1 MRTILTI
8 ILAVMTFISASAY
21 KYAYSFD
28 NTPISEAIVRISKDN
43 PDVNISFIYKELDN
57 YRTSA
62 KIATDD
68 VYTALRQTIG
78 LNPVSIINQD
88 GHYYIEAL
96 QHGRFIYHGAV
107 VDADNEPIVGA
118 SVMILSPRDSTV
130 VTYGISDSEGHFSI
144 PCDKK
149 NILAKFYCMG
159 YKTAFVNQPPFA
171 IGNVTMQYSPIQLS
185 AVSVEADNTSLA
197 SDKNIYIPTAR
208 QKNAAQDAT
217 DLLRRMAIPQL
228 VINPADNSVKD
239 VFGNDVKV
247 FINYQLSASDELK
260 GMKMTDVRKIE
271 YLEFPTDPR
280 FRGESRVVNF
290 IVQEYEYGGYT
301 KANESFRTLN
311 GTFNN
316 TSVFSRFTYKKMTY
330 DVYAES
336 DNQNY
341 HHAGSDNMAVYKLEN
356 NSEPLTVNRKES
368 FKESE
373 TRSNQIPVTF
383 RATYNTPRFTARNTL
398 SFTHFSSPE
407 QQTTGDFEVNI
418 HPEDNFTY
426 TRSNPNRNNT
436 VSYNSNFWGLIGSN
450 ALFDITPSFC
460 HTHRNNTSFYESIL
474 IQSPI
479 LNHITENTYNWGLQA
494 TGRMVFAQKNQL
506 SLFVGAGQYFFKL
519 DYHGSNNA
527 RDSYSSSYV
536 AADVRYRYQTKK
548 VSVTTFVGF
557 SIEHNSMNNIT
568 TNDASPRAGV
578 NFWMSLN
585 KKSQLSGYLSYQTT
599 TPDISMKANDIV
611 QSNEYMYLTANPN
624 LKNWR
629 NLNSNIAYNWYHNN
643 SFSLAAFAGYD
654 RIFNRVA
661 TVYRLYNNGAA
672 LLRSYVNDG
681 SFIHYY
687 LGVSANYKMF
697 NNSLQLYANLTQ
709 NAYDI
714 TGAYKDSCY
723 PFRVQLQ
730 AVYYWKSFSIL
741 ASWGN
746 PQRTLTENS
755 NYIIRGRNF
764 HMLSVGWGNGIWNVN
779 LSAKNIFNKG
789 WQSGTWQKNSPLYSE
804 RQQFYNPSSHASI
817 SLSVTY
823 TIGYGKKIQRGNEVS
838 GQGSTPSAIV
848 R

>member
-62 KIATDD
+62 RIATDD

-78 LNPVSIINQD
+78 LTPVSIINQA

-171 IGNVTMQYSPIQLS
+171 IGNVTMQHSPIQLS

-197 SDKNIYIPTAR
+197 SDKNIYIPTTR

-247 FINYQLSASDELK
+247 FINYQLSSSDELK

-280 FRGESRVVNF
+280 FRGEPRVVNF

-301 KANESFRTLN
+301 KATESFRTLN
-311 GTFNN
+311 GIFNN
-316 TSVFSRFTYKKMTY
+316 TSFFSRFTYKKMTY

-336 DNQNY
+336 DNQEY
-341 HHAGSDNMAVYKLEN
+341 HHTGSDNIAVYRLEN
-356 NSEPLTVNRKES
+356 NSEPLTVNRKET

-373 TRSNQIPVTF
+373 TRSTQAPVTF

-407 QQTTGDFEVNI
+407 QQTSGDLEVNI
-418 HPEDNFTY
+418 HPENNFTY

-450 ALFDITPSFC
+450 ASFDITPSFR
-460 HTHRNNTSFYESIL
+460 HTHRNNTSFYESTL
-474 IQSPI
+474 MQSPV

-506 SLFVGAGQYFFKL
+506 SLFVGGGQNIFKL
-519 DYHGSNNA
+519 DYKGSNNA
-527 RDSYSSSYV
+527 RDSYSNSYL

-557 SIEHNSMNNIT
+557 SIEHNSMNGIS

-578 NFWMSLN
+578 NFWLSLN
-585 KKSQLSGYLSYQTT
+585 KKSQLSGYISYQTT
-599 TPDISMKANDIV
+599 TPDISMKANDV
-611 QSNEYMYLTANPN
+611 VRSNEYMYLTANPN
-624 LKNWR
+624 LRNWR
-629 NLNSNIAYNWYHNN
+629 NLNSNLAYNWYHNN
-643 SFSLAAFAGYD
+643 SFSLAAFAGYNRD
-654 RIFNRVA
+654 FNRVA
-661 TVYRLYNNGAA
+661 TVYQLYKNGAA

-687 LGVSANYKMF
+687 IGISANYKLF

-714 TGAYKDSCY
+714 TGSYKDSCY
-723 PFRVQLQ
+723 PFRIQLQ
-730 AVYYWKSFSIL
+730 AAYYWKSFNIL

-764 HMLSVGWGNGIWNVN
+764 HMLSVGWGNGTWNVN
-779 LSAKNIFNKG
+779 LSVKNIFNKG
-789 WQSGTWQKNSPLYSE
+789 WQSETWQKNSPLYSE
-804 RQQFYNPSSHASI
+804 RQQFYNPSSHASVN
-817 SLSVTY
+817 LSVTY

-838 GQGSTPSAIV
+838 GQESAPSAIV

>member
-8 ILAVMTFISASAY
+8 ILAVMTYISASAY

-28 NTPISEAIVRISKDN
+28 NTPISEAIVRIGKDN

-68 VYTALRQTIG
+68 VYTALRQTVG
-78 LNPVSIINQD
+78 LNPVSIINRD
-88 GHYYIEAL
+88 RHYYIEAL
-96 QHGRFIYHGAV
+96 QHGRFMYHGNV
-107 VDADNEPIVGA
+107 VDADDEPVVGA
-118 SVMILSPRDSTV
+118 SVMILTPRDSTV
-130 VTYGISDSEGHFSI
+130 ITYGISDSEGHFSI
-144 PCDKK
+144 PCDMK
-149 NILAKFYCMG
+149 NILAKFFCMG
-159 YKTAFVNQPPFA
+159 YETAFVKHPPFA
-171 IGNVTMQYSPIQLS
+171 MGNVTLRHSPIQLS
-185 AVSVEADNTSLA
+185 AVSVEADHTLFA

-208 QKNAAQDAT
+208 QKNAARDAT

-280 FRGESRVVNF
+280 FRGEPRVVNF

-311 GTFNN
+311 GIFNN
-316 TSVFSRFTYKKMTY
+316 TSYFSRFTYKKMTY

-336 DNQNY
+336 DNQNF
-341 HHAGSDNMAVYKLEN
+341 HHAGSDNKAVYRLEN
-356 NSEPLTVNRKES
+356 NSEPLTVNRNES
-368 FKESE
+368 FKESD
-373 TRSNQIPVTF
+373 TRSYQVPITF

-407 QQTTGDFEVNI
+407 QQTSGDLEVNI
-418 HPEDNFTY
+418 HPENKFTY

-436 VSYNSNFWGLIGSN
+436 ISYNSNLWGLIGSN
-450 ALFDITPSFC
+450 ASSDISPNFR
-460 HTHRNNTSFYESIL
+460 HTHRNNTSYYESTL
-474 IQSPI
+474 MQSSV
-479 LNHITENTYNWGLQA
+479 LNYITENTYNWGLQV
-494 TGRMVFAQKNQL
+494 TGRMVFTEKNQL
-506 SLFVGAGQYFFKL
+506 SLFIGGGQNIFKL
-519 DYHGSNNA
+519 DYMGSNNA
-527 RDSYSSSYV
+527 RDSYSNSYL
-536 AADVRYRYQTKK
+536 AADVRYRYQTKN

-578 NFWMSLN
+578 NFWLSLN
-585 KKSQLSGYLSYQTT
+585 KKCQLSGYLSYKTT

-629 NLNSNIAYNWYHNN
+629 NLNANLAYNQYHNN
-643 SFSLAAFAGYD
+643 SLSLAAFAGYD
-654 RIFNRVA
+654 RDFNRVA
-661 TVYRLYNNGAA
+661 TIYQLYNNGAA

-687 LGVSANYKMF
+687 IGVSANYKMF
-697 NNSLQLYANLTQ
+697 NNRLQLYANLTQ

-723 PFRVQLQ
+723 PFRIQLQ
-730 AVYYWKSFSIL
+730 AAYYLKSFNIL

-764 HMLSVGWGNGIWNVN
+764 HMLSVGWGNGIWSVN

-789 WQSGTWQKNSPLYSE
+789 WQSETWQKNTPLYSE
-804 RQQFYNPSSHASI
+804 RQQIHDPSSHTSV
-817 SLSVTY
+817 SLSATY

-838 GQGSTPSAIV
+838 AQGSSPSAIV

>member
-8 ILAVMTFISASAY
+8 ILAVLTYVSANAN
-21 KYAYSFD
+21 KYTYSFN
-28 NTPISEAIVRISKDN
+28 NTPISEAIVRISRDN
-43 PDVNISFIYKELDN
+43 PDASISFIYKELDN

-62 KIATDD
+62 KIDTDD

-78 LNPVSIINQD
+78 LSPVSIINHG

-96 QHGRFIYHGAV
+96 QQGRFMYQGNV
-107 VDADNEPIVGA
+107 VDTDNEPIVGA
-118 SVMILSPRDSTV
+118 YVMILTPRDSTV
-130 VTYGISDSEGHFSI
+130 ITYGISDSKGHFSI

-149 NILAKFYCMG
+149 NIIAKFYCMG
-159 YKTAFVNQPPFA
+159 YKTTFVKHPPFA
-171 IGNVTMQYSPIQLS
+171 MGNVTMQHSPILLS
-185 AVSVEADNTSLA
+185 AISVERDNTSFA
-197 SDKNIYIPTAR
+197 SDKNIFIPTTR
-208 QKNAAQDAT
+208 QKNAARDAI

-228 VINPADNSVKD
+228 IINPADNSVKD
-239 VFGNDVKV
+239 IFGNEVKV
-247 FINYQLSASDELK
+247 FINYQLSAPDELK

-271 YLEFPTDPR
+271 YIEFPTDPR
-280 FRGESRVVNF
+280 FRGEPRVVNF

-301 KANESFRTLN
+301 KTNESFRTLN
-311 GTFNN
+311 GIFNN

-330 DVYAES
+330 DIYTES
-336 DNQNY
+336 DNQEY
-341 HHAGSDNMAVYKLEN
+341 HHAGSDNLSVYRLEN

-368 FKESE
+368 FKEYD
-373 TRSNQIPVTF
+373 TRSNQYPVTF
-383 RATYNTPRFTARNTL
+383 RATYNTPRFTSRNTL

-407 QQTTGDFEVNI
+407 QQTSGDLEINI
-418 HPEDNFTY
+418 HPGNNFTY
-426 TRSNPNRNNT
+426 TRSNPNQNNS

-450 ALFDITPSFC
+450 ASFDVTPGFR
-460 HTHRNNTSFYESIL
+460 HTHRNNTSSYESTL
-474 IQSPI
+474 MQSSV
-479 LNHITENTYNWGLQA
+479 LNHITENTYNWGVQA
-494 TGRMVFAQKNQL
+494 TGRMVFAQKNQI
-506 SLFVGAGQYFFKL
+506 SLFAGGGQNIFKL
-519 DYHGSNNA
+519 DYQGSNNT
-527 RDSYSSSYV
+527 RDSYSNSYMV
-536 AADVRYRYQTKK
+536 ADFRYRYQTKK
-548 VSVTTFVGF
+548 VSVTTFIGF
-557 SIEHNSMNNIT
+557 SLESNSMNGIS

-578 NFWMSLN
+578 NFWLSLN
-585 KKSQLSGYLSYQTT
+585 KRSQLSGYLSYQTT

-624 LKNWR
+624 LRNWR
-629 NLNSNIAYNWYHNN
+629 NFNANLAYNRYYSN
-643 SFSLAAFAGYD
+643 SFSMAAFAGYERD
-654 RIFNRVA
+654 FNRVA
-661 TVYRLYNNGAA
+661 TVYNLYNNGTA
-672 LLRSYVNDG
+672 LLRSYENDG
-681 SFIHYY
+681 SYIHYY

-709 NAYDI
+709 NAYKI

-723 PFRVQLQ
+723 PFRIQLQ
-730 AVYYWKSFSIL
+730 AVYYWKSFNIL

-789 WQSGTWQKNSPLYSE
+789 WHSETWQKTTPLYSE
-804 RQQFYNPSSHASI
+804 RQQFYNPAAHASV

-838 GQGSTPSAIV
+838 GQGSGPSAIV

>member
-43 PDVNISFIYKELDN
+43 PDVIISFIYKELDN

-62 KIATDD
+62 RIATDD
-68 VYTALRQTIG
+68 VYTALRQTVG

-107 VDADNEPIVGA
+107 VDADSEPIVGA

-130 VTYGISDSEGHFSI
+130 ITYGISDREGHFSI

-149 NILAKFYCMG
+149 NILVKFYCMG
-159 YKTAFVNQPPFA
+159 YKTTFVKQPPFA
-171 IGNVTMQYSPIQLS
+171 MGDVNMQHLPIQLS

-197 SDKNIYIPTAR
+197 SDKNIYIPSTR
-208 QKNAAQDAT
+208 QKNAAQNAT

-280 FRGESRVVNF
+280 FRGEPRVVNF

-301 KANESFRTLN
+301 KATESFRTLN
-311 GTFNN
+311 GIFNN
-316 TSVFSRFTYKKMTY
+316 TSFFSRFTYKKMTY

-336 DNQNY
+336 DNQDY
-341 HHAGSDNMAVYKLEN
+341 HHTGSDNMAVYRLEN
-356 NSEPLTVNRKES
+356 NSEPLTVNREES
-368 FKESE
+368 FKESD
-373 TRSNQIPVTF
+373 TRSNQVPVTF
-383 RATYNTPRFTARNTL
+383 RATYNSPRFTARNTL

-407 QQTTGDFEVNI
+407 QQTSGDLEVNI

-436 VSYNSNFWGLIGSN
+436 VSYNSNLWGLLGSN
-450 ALFDITPSFC
+450 ASFDITPSFR
-460 HTHRNNTSFYESIL
+460 HTHRNNTSSYESTL
-474 IQSPI
+474 IQSPVH
-479 LNHITENTYNWGLQA
+479 NHITENTYNWGLQA
-494 TGRMVFAQKNQL
+494 TGRKVFAQKNQL
-506 SLFVGAGQYFFKL
+506 SLFVGGGQNIFKL
-519 DYHGSNNA
+519 DYQGANNA
-527 RDSYSSSYV
+527 RDSYSNSYL
-536 AADVRYRYQTKK
+536 ASDVRYRYQTKK

-557 SIEHNSMNNIT
+557 SLEHNSMNGIS

-578 NFWMSLN
+578 NFWLSLN

-629 NLNSNIAYNWYHNN
+629 NLNSNLAYNWYHNN
-643 SFSLAAFAGYD
+643 LFSLAAFAGYD
-654 RIFNRVA
+654 HDFNRVA
-661 TVYRLYNNGAA
+661 TIYQLYNNGAA

-723 PFRVQLQ
+723 PFRIQLQ
-730 AVYYWKSFSIL
+730 AVYYWKSFNIL

-789 WQSGTWQKNSPLYSE
+789 WHSETWQKNSPLYSE
-804 RQQFYNPSSHASI
+804 RQQFYDPSSHASI

-838 GQGSTPSAIV
+838 GQGSAPSAIV

>member
-1 MRTILTI
+1 
-8 ILAVMTFISASAY
+8 MTFISASAY
-21 KYAYSFD
+21 KYVYSFD
-28 NTPISEAIVRISKDN
+28 NIPISEAIVRISKEN

-62 KIATDD
+62 RIAADD

-78 LNPVSIINQD
+78 VNPVSIINQD
-88 GHYYIEAL
+88 DHFYIEAL
-96 QHGRFIYHGAV
+96 QHGRFIYYGTA
-107 VDADNEPIVGA
+107 VDADNEPVVGA
-118 SVMILSPRDSTV
+118 SVMILTPRDSTV
-130 VTYGISDSEGHFSI
+130 ITYGITDNEGHFSI

-159 YKTAFVNQPPFA
+159 YKTTFVNQPPFA
-171 IGNVTMQYSPIQLS
+171 LGNVTMQRSPIQLS
-185 AVSVEADNTSLA
+185 AVSVEADHALFA
-197 SDKNIYIPTAR
+197 SDKNIYIPTTR
-208 QKNAAQDAT
+208 QKNAAKDAT
-217 DLLRRMAIPQL
+217 DLLRRMAIPHL
-228 VINPADNSVKD
+228 VINPADNSIKD

-316 TSVFSRFTYKKMTY
+316 TSIFSRFTYKKMTY

-336 DNQNY
+336 DNQDY
-341 HHAGSDNMAVYKLEN
+341 HHAGSDNMAVYRLEN

-368 FKESE
+368 FKESD
-373 TRSNQIPVTF
+373 TRSNQFPVTF
-383 RATYNTPRFTARNTL
+383 KATYNTPRFTARNTL

-407 QQTTGDFEVNI
+407 QQTSGDLEVNI
-418 HPEDNFTY
+418 HPEDNYTY

-450 ALFDITPSFC
+450 ASFDITPSFC
-460 HTHRNNTSFYESIL
+460 HTHRNNISSYESTL
-474 IQSPI
+474 MQSSV
-479 LNHITENTYNWGLQA
+479 LNHITENTYNWEVQA

-506 SLFVGAGQYFFKL
+506 SLFVVGGQNIFKL
-519 DYHGSNNA
+519 DYQGSNNA
-527 RDSYSSSYV
+527 RDSYSISYIV
-536 AADVRYRYQTKK
+536 TDLRYRYQTKK
-548 VSVTTFVGF
+548 VSVTTFAGF
-557 SIEHNSMNNIT
+557 SMEHNQMNGIS

-578 NFWMSLN
+578 NFWLSLN
-585 KKSQLSGYLSYQTT
+585 KKSQLSAYLSYQTT

-611 QSNEYMYLTANPN
+611 RSNEYMYLTANPN

-629 NLNSNIAYNWYHNN
+629 NLNSNLAYNWYHNN
-643 SFSLAAFAGYD
+643 SFSLAVFAGYD
-654 RIFNRVA
+654 RYFNRAA
-661 TVYRLYNNGAA
+661 TVYHLYNNGAA
-672 LLRSYVNDG
+672 LLRSFVNDG
-681 SFIHYY
+681 SYIHYY
-687 LGVSANYKMF
+687 LGASANYKMF
-697 NNSLQLYANLTQ
+697 NNSFQLYANLTQ

-714 TGAYKDSCY
+714 TGAYKDSFY
-723 PFRVQLQ
+723 PFRIQLQ
-730 AVYYWKSFSIL
+730 AVYYWKSFNIL

-789 WQSGTWQKNSPLYSE
+789 WRSQTWQKNSPLYSE
-804 RQQFYNPSSHASI
+804 FQQIYNPTAHASV

>member
-43 PDVNISFIYKELDN
+43 TDVNISFIYKELDN

-62 KIATDD
+62 KIATND

-78 LNPVSIINQD
+78 LNPVSIINQA

-96 QHGRFIYHGAV
+96 QHGRFIYHGNV

-118 SVMILSPRDSTV
+118 SVMILSARDSTV

-159 YKTAFVNQPPFA
+159 YKTAFVKQPPFA
-171 IGNVTMQYSPIQLS
+171 MGSVTLQHSPIQLS
-185 AVSVEADNTSLA
+185 AVSVEAGNTSLA
-197 SDKNIYIPTAR
+197 SDKNIYIPTIR

-247 FINYQLSASDELK
+247 FINYQMSSSDELK
-260 GMKMTDVRKIE
+260 GMKMTDVRRIE

-280 FRGESRVVNF
+280 FRGEPRVVNF

-301 KANESFRTLN
+301 KATESFRTLN
-311 GTFNN
+311 GIFNN
-316 TSVFSRFTYKKMTY
+316 TSFFSRFTYKKMTY

-336 DNQNY
+336 DNQDY
-341 HHAGSDNMAVYKLEN
+341 HHTGSDNVAVYRLEN

-368 FKESE
+368 FKESD
-373 TRSNQIPVTF
+373 TRSNQVPVTF
-383 RATYNTPRFTARNTL
+383 RSTYNSPRFTARNTL

-407 QQTTGDFEVNI
+407 QQTSGDLEVNI
-418 HPEDNFTY
+418 HPETNYAY

-450 ALFDITPSFC
+450 ASFDITPSFR
-460 HTHRNNTSFYESIL
+460 HTHRNNTSSYESTL
-474 IQSPI
+474 IQSPV

-506 SLFVGAGQYFFKL
+506 SLFVGGGQNIFKL
-519 DYHGSNNA
+519 DYQGANNA
-527 RDSYSSSYV
+527 RDSYSNSYL
-536 AADVRYRYQTKK
+536 ASDVRYRYQTKK

-557 SIEHNSMNNIT
+557 SMEHNSMNGIS
-568 TNDASPRAGV
+568 TNDASPRIGV
-578 NFWMSLN
+578 NFWLSLN

-624 LKNWR
+624 LRNWR
-629 NLNSNIAYNWYHNN
+629 NLNSNLAYNWNHNN

-654 RIFNRVA
+654 RDFNRVA
-661 TVYRLYNNGAA
+661 TIYQLYNNGSA

-687 LGVSANYKMF
+687 LGVSANYKLF

-714 TGAYKDSCY
+714 TGSYKDSCY
-723 PFRVQLQ
+723 PFRIQVQ
-730 AVYYWKSFSIL
+730 ADYYWKSFNIL

-789 WQSGTWQKNSPLYSE
+789 WQSETWQKNSPLYSE
-804 RQQFYNPSSHASI
+804 RQHFYNPTAHASVN
-817 SLSVTY
+817 LSVIY
-823 TIGYGKKIQRGNEVS
+823 TIGYGKKIQRGNEVG
-838 GQGSTPSAIV
+838 GQDSAPSAIV

>member
-1 MRTILTI
+1 MRTLLST

-21 KYAYSFD
+21 KYVYSFD
-28 NTPISEAIVRISKDN
+28 NAPISEAIVRISKDH

-62 KIATDD
+62 RIAADD

-88 GHYYIEAL
+88 GHFYIEAL
-96 QHGRFIYHGAV
+96 QHGRFIYHGTV
-107 VDADNEPIVGA
+107 VDADKEPIVGA
-118 SVMILSPRDSTV
+118 SVMILTPRDSTV
-130 VTYGISDSEGHFSI
+130 ITYGITDNEGHFSI

-149 NILAKFYCMG
+149 SILAKFYCMG
-159 YKTAFVNQPPFA
+159 YKTTFINQAPFA
-171 IGNVTMQYSPIQLS
+171 MGNITMQHSPIQLS
-185 AVSVEADNTSLA
+185 TVSVAAGHTLFA
-197 SDKNIYIPTAR
+197 SDKNIYIPTTR

-239 VFGNDVKV
+239 VFGNVVKV
-247 FINYQLSASDELK
+247 FINYQLSSSDELK

-271 YLEFPTDPR
+271 YFEFPTDPR

-301 KANESFRTLN
+301 KATESFRTLS
-311 GTFNN
+311 GIFNN
-316 TSVFSRFTYKKMTY
+316 TSFFSRFTYKKMTY

-336 DNQNY
+336 DNQDY
-341 HHAGSDNMAVYKLEN
+341 HHAGSDNMAVYRLEN

-368 FKESE
+368 FKESD
-373 TRSNQIPVTF
+373 TRSNQFPVTF

-407 QQTTGDFEVNI
+407 QQTSGDLEVNI
-418 HPEDNFTY
+418 HPEDNYTY

-450 ALFDITPSFC
+450 VSFDITPSFR
-460 HTHRNNTSFYESIL
+460 HTHRNNTSSYESTL
-474 IQSPI
+474 MQSPV

-506 SLFVGAGQYFFKL
+506 SLFVGGGQNIFKL
-519 DYHGSNNA
+519 DYQGSNNA
-527 RDSYSSSYV
+527 RDSYSNSYV
-536 AADVRYRYQTKK
+536 AADLRYRYQTKK
-548 VSVTTFVGF
+548 VTVTTFVGF
-557 SIEHNSMNNIT
+557 SLEHNQMNGIS

-578 NFWMSLN
+578 NFWLSLN
-585 KKSQLSGYLSYQTT
+585 KKSQLSAYLSYQTT

-611 QSNEYMYLTANPN
+611 RSNEYMYLTANPN

-629 NLNSNIAYNWYHNN
+629 NLNSNLAYNWYHNN

-654 RIFNRVA
+654 RDFNRVA
-661 TVYRLYNNGAA
+661 TVYHLYDNGAT

-687 LGVSANYKMF
+687 IGVSANYKMF
-697 NNSLQLYANLTQ
+697 NNSLQIYANLTQ

-714 TGAYKDSCY
+714 TGAYKDSYY
-723 PFRVQLQ
+723 PLRVQLQ
-730 AVYYWKSFSIL
+730 AVYYWKSFNLL

-764 HMLSVGWGNGIWNVN
+764 HMLSIGWGNGIWNVN

-789 WQSGTWQKNSPLYSE
+789 WRSETWQKKSPLYSE
-804 RQQFYNPSSHASI
+804 YQHFYNPTAHASV

-838 GQGSTPSAIV
+838 GQGSAPSAIV

>member
-43 PDVNISFIYKELDN
+43 TDVNISFIYKELDN

-78 LNPVSIINQD
+78 LNPVSIINQA

-96 QHGRFIYHGAV
+96 QHGRFIYHGNV

-118 SVMILSPRDSTV
+118 SVMILSARDSTV

-159 YKTAFVNQPPFA
+159 YKTAFVKQPPFA
-171 IGNVTMQYSPIQLS
+171 MGSVTLQHSPIQLS
-185 AVSVEADNTSLA
+185 AVSVEAGNTSLA
-197 SDKNIYIPTAR
+197 SDKNIYIPTIR

-247 FINYQLSASDELK
+247 FINYQMSSSDELK
-260 GMKMTDVRKIE
+260 GMKMTDVRRIE

-280 FRGESRVVNF
+280 FRGEHRVVNF

-301 KANESFRTLN
+301 KATESFRTLN
-311 GTFNN
+311 GIFNN
-316 TSVFSRFTYKKMTY
+316 TSFFSRFTYKKMTY

-336 DNQNY
+336 DNQDY
-341 HHAGSDNMAVYKLEN
+341 HHTGSDNVAVYRLEN

-368 FKESE
+368 FKESD
-373 TRSNQIPVTF
+373 TRSNQVPVTF
-383 RATYNTPRFTARNTL
+383 RATYNSPRFTARNTL

-407 QQTTGDFEVNI
+407 QQTSGDLEVNI
-418 HPEDNFTY
+418 HPETNYAY

-450 ALFDITPSFC
+450 ASFDITPSFR
-460 HTHRNNTSFYESIL
+460 HTHRNNTSSYESTL
-474 IQSPI
+474 IQSPV

-506 SLFVGAGQYFFKL
+506 SLFVGGGQNIFKL
-519 DYHGSNNA
+519 DYQGANNA
-527 RDSYSSSYV
+527 RDSYSNSYL
-536 AADVRYRYQTKK
+536 ASDVRYRYQTKK

-557 SIEHNSMNNIT
+557 SMEHNSMNGIS
-568 TNDASPRAGV
+568 TNDASPRIGV
-578 NFWMSLN
+578 NFWLSLN

-624 LKNWR
+624 LRNWR
-629 NLNSNIAYNWYHNN
+629 NLNSNLAYNWNHNN

-654 RIFNRVA
+654 RDFNRVA
-661 TVYRLYNNGAA
+661 TIYQLYNNGSA

-687 LGVSANYKMF
+687 LGVSANYKLF

-714 TGAYKDSCY
+714 TGSYKDSCY
-723 PFRVQLQ
+723 PFRIQVQ
-730 AVYYWKSFSIL
+730 AAYYWKSFNIL

-789 WQSGTWQKNSPLYSE
+789 WQSETWQKNSPLYSE
-804 RQQFYNPSSHASI
+804 RQHFYNPTAHASVN
-817 SLSVTY
+817 LSVTY
-823 TIGYGKKIQRGNEVS
+823 TIGYGKKIQRGNEVG
-838 GQGSTPSAIV
+838 GQDSAPSAIV

>member
-280 FRGESRVVNF
+280 FRGESRVANF

-301 KANESFRTLN
+301 KANETFRTLN
-311 GTFNN
+311 GIFNN
-316 TSVFSRFTYKKMTY
+316 TSVFSRFTYKNMTY

-336 DNQNY
+336 DNQDY

-356 NSEPLTVNRKES
+356 NSEHLTVSRKES
-368 FKESE
+368 FKESD
-373 TRSNQIPVTF
+373 TRSNQFPVTF

-407 QQTTGDFEVNI
+407 QQTSGDLEVNI

-450 ALFDITPSFC
+450 ASFDITPSFR
-460 HTHRNNTSFYESIL
+460 HTHRNNTSFYESTL

-506 SLFVGAGQYFFKL
+506 SLFVGTGQYFFKL

-789 WQSGTWQKNSPLYSE
+789 WQSEIWQKSSPLYSE
-804 RQQFYNPSSHASI
+804 CQHFDNPAAHASVNF
-817 SLSVTY
+817 SVTY

>member
-43 PDVNISFIYKELDN
+43 PDVIISFIYKELDN

-62 KIATDD
+62 RIATDD
-68 VYTALRQTIG
+68 VYTALRQTVG

-107 VDADNEPIVGA
+107 VDADSEPIVGA

-130 VTYGISDSEGHFSI
+130 ITYGISDREGHFSI

-149 NILAKFYCMG
+149 NILVKFYCMG
-159 YKTAFVNQPPFA
+159 YKTTFVKQPPFA
-171 IGNVTMQYSPIQLS
+171 MGDVNMQHLPIQLS

-197 SDKNIYIPTAR
+197 SDKNIYIPSTR
-208 QKNAAQDAT
+208 QKNAAQNAT

-280 FRGESRVVNF
+280 FRGEPRVVNF

-301 KANESFRTLN
+301 KATESFRTLN
-311 GTFNN
+311 GIFNN
-316 TSVFSRFTYKKMTY
+316 TSFFSRFTYKKMTY

-336 DNQNY
+336 DNQDY
-341 HHAGSDNMAVYKLEN
+341 HHTGSDNMAVYRLEN
-356 NSEPLTVNRKES
+356 NSEPLTVNREES
-368 FKESE
+368 FKESD
-373 TRSNQIPVTF
+373 TRSNQVPVTF
-383 RATYNTPRFTARNTL
+383 RATYNSPRFTARNTL

-407 QQTTGDFEVNI
+407 QQTSGDLEVNI

-436 VSYNSNFWGLIGSN
+436 VSYNSNLWGLLGSN
-450 ALFDITPSFC
+450 ASFDITPSFR
-460 HTHRNNTSFYESIL
+460 HTHRNNTSSYESTL
-474 IQSPI
+474 IQSPVH
-479 LNHITENTYNWGLQA
+479 NHITENTYNWGLQA
-494 TGRMVFAQKNQL
+494 TGRKVFAQKNQL
-506 SLFVGAGQYFFKL
+506 SLFVGGGQNIFKL
-519 DYHGSNNA
+519 DYQGANNA
-527 RDSYSSSYV
+527 RDSYSNSYL
-536 AADVRYRYQTKK
+536 ASDVRYRYQTKK

-557 SIEHNSMNNIT
+557 SLEHNSMNGIS

-578 NFWMSLN
+578 NFWLSLN
-585 KKSQLSGYLSYQTT
+585 KRSQLSGYLSYQTT

-629 NLNSNIAYNWYHNN
+629 NLNSNLAYNWYHNN
-643 SFSLAAFAGYD
+643 LFSLAAFAGYD
-654 RIFNRVA
+654 HDFNRVA
-661 TVYRLYNNGAA
+661 TIYQLYNNGAA

-723 PFRVQLQ
+723 PFRIQLQ
-730 AVYYWKSFSIL
+730 AVYYWKSFNIL
-741 ASWGN
+741 ASCGN

-789 WQSGTWQKNSPLYSE
+789 WHSETWQKNSPLYSE
-804 RQQFYNPSSHASI
+804 RQQFYDPSSHASI

-838 GQGSTPSAIV
+838 GQGSAPSAIV

>member
-43 PDVNISFIYKELDN
+43 PDVEISFIYKELDN

-62 KIATDD
+62 RIATDD

-78 LNPVSIINQD
+78 LNPVSIINQA

-96 QHGRFIYHGAV
+96 QHGRFIYHGTV

-118 SVMILSPRDSTV
+118 SIMILSPRDSTV
-130 VTYGISDSEGHFSI
+130 VTYGISDSGGHFSI

-149 NILAKFYCMG
+149 NVLAKFYCMG
-159 YKTAFVNQPPFA
+159 YKTTFVKQPPFA
-171 IGNVTMQYSPIQLS
+171 MGDVTMQHLPIQLS

-197 SDKNIYIPTAR
+197 SDKNIYIPSTR

-217 DLLRRMAIPQL
+217 DLMRRMAIPQL
-228 VINPADNSVKD
+228 IINPADNSIKD

-247 FINYQLSASDELK
+247 FINYQLSSSDELK

-280 FRGESRVVNF
+280 FRGEPRVVNF

-311 GTFNN
+311 GIFNN
-316 TSVFSRFTYKKMTY
+316 TSFFSRFTYKKMTY

-336 DNQNY
+336 DNQNF
-341 HHAGSDNMAVYKLEN
+341 HHAGSDNKAVYRLEN
-356 NSEPLTVNRKES
+356 NSEPLTVNRNES
-368 FKESE
+368 FKESD
-373 TRSNQIPVTF
+373 TRSYQVPITF

-407 QQTTGDFEVNI
+407 QQTSGDLEINI
-418 HPEDNFTY
+418 HPENKFTY

-436 VSYNSNFWGLIGSN
+436 ISYNSNLWGLIGSN
-450 ALFDITPSFC
+450 ASFDISPNFR
-460 HTHRNNTSFYESIL
+460 HTHRNNTSYYESTL
-474 IQSPI
+474 MQSSV
-479 LNHITENTYNWGLQA
+479 LNYITENTYNWGLQV
-494 TGRMVFAQKNQL
+494 TGRMVFTEKNQL
-506 SLFVGAGQYFFKL
+506 SLFIGGGQNIFKL
-519 DYHGSNNA
+519 DYMGSNNA
-527 RDSYSSSYV
+527 RDSYFNSYL
-536 AADVRYRYQTKK
+536 AADVRYRYQTKN

-578 NFWMSLN
+578 NFWLSLN
-585 KKSQLSGYLSYQTT
+585 KKCQLSGYLSYKTT

-629 NLNSNIAYNWYHNN
+629 NLNANLAYNQYHNN
-643 SFSLAAFAGYD
+643 SLSLAAFAGYD
-654 RIFNRVA
+654 RDFNRVA
-661 TVYRLYNNGAA
+661 TIYQLYNNGAA

-687 LGVSANYKMF
+687 IGVSANYKMF
-697 NNSLQLYANLTQ
+697 NNRLQLYANLTQ

-723 PFRVQLQ
+723 PFRIQLQ
-730 AVYYWKSFSIL
+730 AAYYLKSFNIL

-764 HMLSVGWGNGIWNVN
+764 HMLSVGWGNGIWSVN

-789 WQSGTWQKNSPLYSE
+789 WQSETWQKNTPLYSE
-804 RQQFYNPSSHASI
+804 RQQIYDPSSHTSV
-817 SLSVTY
+817 SLSATY

-838 GQGSTPSAIV
+838 AQGSSPSAIV

>member
-8 ILAVMTFISASAY
+8 ILAVMTFFSVNAY
-21 KYAYSFD
+21 KYAYTFN

-62 KIATDD
+62 RIATDD
-68 VYTALRQTIG
+68 VYAALRQTIG
-78 LNPVSIINQD
+78 LNPVSIINHG

-96 QHGRFIYHGAV
+96 QHGRFMYHGST
-107 VDADNEPIVGA
+107 VDSDMEPVVGA
-118 SVMILSPRDSTV
+118 TVMILAPRDSSV
-130 VTYGISDSEGHFSI
+130 ITYGVTDKEGHFSI

-149 NILAKFYCMG
+149 NILVKFSCLG
-159 YKTAFVNQPPFA
+159 YKTVFVRQPSFEM
-171 IGNVTMQYSPIQLS
+171 GCVTMRQSPIHLS
-185 AVSVEADNTSLA
+185 AVSVEANHTSLT
-197 SDKNIYIPTAR
+197 SDKNIYIPTTR

-247 FINYQLSASDELK
+247 FINYQLAQQDELK
-260 GMKMTDVRKIE
+260 GMKITDVRKIE
-271 YLEFPTDPR
+271 YFEFPTDPR
-280 FRGESRVVNF
+280 FRGEPRVVNF
-290 IVQEYEYGGYT
+290 IVQEYVYGGYT
-301 KANESFRTLN
+301 KTNESFRTLN
-311 GTFNN
+311 GIFNN
-316 TSVFSRFTYKKMTY
+316 TSVFSRFTYKNMTY

-336 DNQNY
+336 DNQDY
-341 HHAGSDNMAVYKLEN
+341 HHAGSDIMAVYTLEN

-368 FKESE
+368 FKESD
-373 TRSNQIPVTF
+373 TRSNQFPVTF
-383 RATYNTPRFTARNTL
+383 RATYNTPRFTARNML

-407 QQTTGDFEVNI
+407 QQTSGDLEVNT
-418 HPEDNFTY
+418 HPENIYSY

-436 VSYNSNFWGLIGSN
+436 VSYNSNIWGLIGSN
-450 ALFDITPSFC
+450 GSFDITPSFR
-460 HTHRNNTSFYESIL
+460 HTHRNNTSSYESTL
-474 IQSPI
+474 MQSSV
-479 LNHITENTYNWGLQA
+479 LDHITENTYNWGVQA

-506 SLFVGAGQYFFKL
+506 SLFVGSGQNIFKL
-519 DYHGSNNA
+519 DYKGSNTA
-527 RDSYSSSYV
+527 RDSYSNSYV

-568 TNDASPRAGV
+568 TNDASPRARI
-578 NFWMSLN
+578 NFWLSLN

-599 TPDISMKANDIV
+599 TPDISMKANDIIR
-611 QSNEYMYLTANPN
+611 SNEYMYLTANPN
-624 LKNWR
+624 LRNWR
-629 NLNSNIAYNWYHNN
+629 NLSSNLAYNWYHNN

-654 RIFNRVA
+654 RDFNRVA
-661 TVYRLYNNGAA
+661 TVYQLYNNGAA
-672 LLRSYVNDG
+672 LLRSYENDG
-681 SFIHYY
+681 SYIHYY
-687 LGVSANYKMF
+687 IGVSANYKMF
-697 NNSLQLYANLTQ
+697 NKNLQLYANLTQ

-714 TGAYKDSCY
+714 TGAYMDSCY
-723 PFRVQLQ
+723 PFRIQLQ
-730 AVYYWKSFSIL
+730 AVYYWKSFNIL
-741 ASWGN
+741 ASWSN

-755 NYIIRGRNF
+755 NYRIRGRNF

-789 WQSGTWQKNSPLYSE
+789 WLSETWQNSSPLYSE
-804 RQQFYNPSSHASI
+804 CQHFYNPTAHTSVNF
-817 SLSVTY
+817 SVTY

-838 GQGSTPSAIV
+838 GQGNTPSAIV

>member
-43 PDVNISFIYKELDN
+43 TDVNISFIYKELDN

-62 KIATDD
+62 KIATND

-78 LNPVSIINQD
+78 LNPVSIINQA

-96 QHGRFIYHGAV
+96 QHGRFIYHGNV

-118 SVMILSPRDSTV
+118 SVMILSARDSTV

-159 YKTAFVNQPPFA
+159 YKTAFVKQPPFA
-171 IGNVTMQYSPIQLS
+171 MGSVTLQHSPIQLS
-185 AVSVEADNTSLA
+185 AVSVEAGNTSLA
-197 SDKNIYIPTAR
+197 SDKNIYIPTIR

-247 FINYQLSASDELK
+247 FINYQMSSSDELK
-260 GMKMTDVRKIE
+260 GMKMTDVRRIE

-280 FRGESRVVNF
+280 FRGEPRVVNF

-301 KANESFRTLN
+301 KATESFRTLN
-311 GTFNN
+311 GIFNN
-316 TSVFSRFTYKKMTY
+316 TSFFSRFTYKKMTY

-336 DNQNY
+336 DNQDY
-341 HHAGSDNMAVYKLEN
+341 HHTGSDNVAVYRLEN

-368 FKESE
+368 FKESD
-373 TRSNQIPVTF
+373 TRSNQVPVTF
-383 RATYNTPRFTARNTL
+383 RATYNSPRFTARNTL

-407 QQTTGDFEVNI
+407 QQTSGDLEVNI
-418 HPEDNFTY
+418 HPETNYAY

-450 ALFDITPSFC
+450 ASFDITPSFR
-460 HTHRNNTSFYESIL
+460 HTHRNNTSSYESTL
-474 IQSPI
+474 IQSPV

-506 SLFVGAGQYFFKL
+506 SLFVGGGQNIFKL
-519 DYHGSNNA
+519 DYQGANNA
-527 RDSYSSSYV
+527 RDSYSNSYL
-536 AADVRYRYQTKK
+536 ASDVRYRYQTKK

-557 SIEHNSMNNIT
+557 SMEHNSMNGIS
-568 TNDASPRAGV
+568 TNDASPRIGV
-578 NFWMSLN
+578 NFWLSLN

-624 LKNWR
+624 LRNWR
-629 NLNSNIAYNWYHNN
+629 NLNSNLAYNWNHNN

-654 RIFNRVA
+654 RDFNRVA
-661 TVYRLYNNGAA
+661 TIYQLYNNGSA

-687 LGVSANYKMF
+687 LGVSANYKLF

-714 TGAYKDSCY
+714 TGSYKDSCY
-723 PFRVQLQ
+723 PFRIQVQ
-730 AVYYWKSFSIL
+730 AAYYWKSFNIL

-789 WQSGTWQKNSPLYSE
+789 WQSETWQKNSPLYSE
-804 RQQFYNPSSHASI
+804 RQHFYNPTAHASVN
-817 SLSVTY
+817 LSVIY
-823 TIGYGKKIQRGNEVS
+823 TIGYGKKIQRGNEVG
-838 GQGSTPSAIV
+838 GQDSAPSAIV

>member
-43 PDVNISFIYKELDN
+43 PDVKISFIYKELDN

-450 ALFDITPSFC
+450 ALFDITPSFR
-460 HTHRNNTSFYESIL
+460 HTHRNNTSFYESTL

>member
-1 MRTILTI
+1 
-8 ILAVMTFISASAY
+8 
-21 KYAYSFD
+21 
-28 NTPISEAIVRISKDN
+28 
-43 PDVNISFIYKELDN
+43 
-57 YRTSA
+57 
-62 KIATDD
+62 
-68 VYTALRQTIG
+68 
-78 LNPVSIINQD
+78 
-88 GHYYIEAL
+88 
-96 QHGRFIYHGAV
+96 
-107 VDADNEPIVGA
+107 
-118 SVMILSPRDSTV
+118 
-130 VTYGISDSEGHFSI
+130 
-144 PCDKK
+144 
-149 NILAKFYCMG
+149 
-159 YKTAFVNQPPFA
+159 
-171 IGNVTMQYSPIQLS
+171 
-185 AVSVEADNTSLA
+185 
-197 SDKNIYIPTAR
+197 
-208 QKNAAQDAT
+208 
-217 DLLRRMAIPQL
+217 
-228 VINPADNSVKD
+228 
-239 VFGNDVKV
+239 
-247 FINYQLSASDELK
+247 
-260 GMKMTDVRKIE
+260 
-271 YLEFPTDPR
+271 
-280 FRGESRVVNF
+280 
-290 IVQEYEYGGYT
+290 
-301 KANESFRTLN
+301 
-311 GTFNN
+311 
-316 TSVFSRFTYKKMTY
+316 MTY

-368 FKESE
+368 FKESD
-373 TRSNQIPVTF
+373 TRSNQVPVTF

-407 QQTTGDFEVNI
+407 QQTTGDLEVNF
-418 HPEDNFTY
+418 HPETNYTY

-450 ALFDITPSFC
+450 ASFDITPGFR
-460 HTHRNNTSFYESIL
+460 HTHRNNTSSYVSTL
-474 IQSPI
+474 MQSPV

-494 TGRMVFAQKNQL
+494 TGRIVFAEKNQL
-506 SLFVGAGQYFFKL
+506 SLFVGGGQNIFKL
-519 DYHGSNNA
+519 NYQGSDNA
-527 RDSYSSSYV
+527 RDSYSNSYL

-548 VSVTTFVGF
+548 ISVTTFVGF

-578 NFWMSLN
+578 NFWLSLN

-654 RIFNRVA
+654 RDFNRVA
-661 TVYRLYNNGAA
+661 TVYLLYNNGSA

-714 TGAYKDSCY
+714 TGSYKDSCY
-723 PFRVQLQ
+723 PFRIQLQ
-730 AVYYWKSFSIL
+730 AVYYWKSFNIL

-789 WQSGTWQKNSPLYSE
+789 WQSETWQKNSPLYSE
-804 RQQFYNPSSHASI
+804 RQQFYNPSSHASVN
-817 SLSVTY
+817 LSVSY

-838 GQGSTPSAIV
+838 GQGSAPSAII
-848 R
+848 RP